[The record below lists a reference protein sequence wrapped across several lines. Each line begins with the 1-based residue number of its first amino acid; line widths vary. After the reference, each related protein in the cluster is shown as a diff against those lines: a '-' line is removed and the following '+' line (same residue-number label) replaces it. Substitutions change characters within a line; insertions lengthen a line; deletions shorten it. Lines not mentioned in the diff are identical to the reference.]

1 VSSLN
6 LDEKPA
12 TDRSRQ
18 SLCAGARAV
27 NYDPMGRSPREA
39 ARIFSSAG
47 EITKLVYSIATI
59 ISTFFMVLSD
69 CHMACGMI
77 AADPTI

>member
-1 VSSLN
+1 
-6 LDEKPA
+6 
-12 TDRSRQ
+12 
-18 SLCAGARAV
+18 
-27 NYDPMGRSPREA
+27 MGRSPREA